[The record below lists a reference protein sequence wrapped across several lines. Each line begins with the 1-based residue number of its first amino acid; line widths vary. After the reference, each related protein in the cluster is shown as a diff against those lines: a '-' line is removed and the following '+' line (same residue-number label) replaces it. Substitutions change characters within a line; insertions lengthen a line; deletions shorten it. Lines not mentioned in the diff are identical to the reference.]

1 MKARHSDSLIFV
13 WQVAELEARR
23 LHAEFIE
30 PNHLLIG
37 LCKIVD
43 LDLPSLVTK
52 ETPDRND
59 VLEEL
64 LREVRRV
71 RTVFRTAGVD
81 ACKLRRKLRRTCEGS
96 QDALVPKGRLHRTQ
110 ASKDV
115 FSDAE
120 HFAEIAGS
128 AVLPIQLLYALL
140 LSKDGERDEVLS
152 DEGIAVKRFQ
162 DAAKRET
169 LLGRDF
175 KAGGSH
181 RSKQQL
187 N

>member
-43 LDLPSLVTK
+43 VDLPLLVTK
-52 ETPDRND
+52 ETPNRND

-81 ACKLRRKLRRTCEGS
+81 ACTLRRRLRRTCEGS
-96 QDALVPKGRLHRTQ
+96 HDALVPKGRLHRTQ

-115 FSDAE
+115 FADAE

-128 AVLPIQLLYALL
+128 AVFPIQLLYALL

-169 LLGRDF
+169 LLGRDL
-175 KAGGSH
+175 KIVGTS
-181 RSKQQL
+181 RSKRQL

>member
-1 MKARHSDSLIFV
+1 MKARHSDSLV
-13 WQVAELEARR
+13 LTWQVAELEARR
-23 LHAEFIE
+23 LHAPFIE

-43 LDLPSLVTK
+43 VDLTSLVTK
-52 ETPDRND
+52 DMPDRD
-59 VLEEL
+59 AILEEL

-81 ACKLRRKLRRTCEGS
+81 ACTLRRRLRRTCEGS
-96 QDALVPKGRLHRTQ
+96 HDALVPKGRLHRTQ

-115 FSDAE
+115 FADAE

-128 AVLPIQLLYALL
+128 AVFPIQLLYALL
-140 LSKDGERDEVLS
+140 LSKDGERDEVLA

-169 LLGRDF
+169 LLGRDL
-175 KAGGSH
+175 KIVGTS
-181 RSKQQL
+181 RSKRQL